1 MCHPSYVASYVDPCV
16 SPAARRCLR
25 IVVGLQPTSRAIL
38 AAVRRSASCCSR
50 SHSMPIRNC
59 GWRPGLEGIPCA
71 SRVRATDCRERPSL
85 TAVARI
91 ERPSSCAVVIAMSS
105 GPPLAPRTGRRATHS
120 RSPARSGL
128 NGSKPS
134 ALGLGC
140 ADGRIVLEPAV
151 VLTVA
156 EKNFLQDPELVAAL
170 QRSADH
176 PERRRERPR
185 IRRNSAA

>member
-1 MCHPSYVASYVDPCV
+1 MTTLIQVDGRKRV
-16 SPAARRCLR
+16 SL
-25 IVVGLQPTSRAIL
+25 GKL
-38 AAVRRSASCCSR
+38 AKHDQYLVT
-50 SHSMPIRNC
+50 
-59 GWRPGLEGIPCA
+59 E
-71 SRVRATDCRERPSL
+71 D
-85 TAVARI
+85 
-91 ERPSSCAVVIAMSS
+91 
-105 GPPLAPRTGRRATHS
+105 
-120 RSPARSGL
+120 
-128 NGSKPS
+128 
-134 ALGLGC
+134 